1 MGQLSIGG
9 RPPEALLVAQ
19 PARRGPKAT
28 EAPVRVERL
37 IRFPDAA
44 AATERLRELVNELF
58 DLADARLALVA
69 RRERLALKLAD
80 PALMEHPKRAEAE
93 ARWEELWREHGELLA
108 RIDAQVMV
116 IAKTYAALSPERRAD
131 LTATGWE
138 RTGAVTAVRCW
149 LEGCLLT
156 AWNPQGEVPF

>member
-19 PARRGPKAT
+19 PTRRGPNAVET
-28 EAPVRVERL
+28 PAPVERL
-37 IRFPDAA
+37 IRFPAA
-44 AATERLRELVNELF
+44 TTATERLRKLVDELF
-58 DLADARLALVA
+58 DLADARLALAA

-80 PALMEHPKRAEAE
+80 PALMAHPKRAEAE
-93 ARWEELWREHGELLA
+93 ARWEELWREHGELLGL
-108 RIDAQVMV
+108 IDAQVMV
-116 IAKTYAALSPERRAD
+116 IAKAYAALPAEQREP
-131 LTATGWE
+131 LIVTGWE

-149 LEGCLLT
+149 LEGCLVA